1 MGQSRVARAPGA
13 PCLCRLSQESFRV
26 SSVILCFLFS
36 PPSLCC
42 LSQAV
47 LWSMIRFQLQAAAVS
62 LVGAGFKAFLSLVLH
77 KRKCSWLEDDGK
89 EVGHRQCG
97 ICNSWYGWVAMF
109 WALDVW
115 DDMRM
120 LYEDLAM
127 KM

>member
-1 MGQSRVARAPGA
+1 MQ
-13 PCLCRLSQESFRV
+13 RL
-26 SSVILCFLFS
+26 VIALTQQIKRLEN
-36 PPSLCC
+36 
-42 LSQAV
+42 
-47 LWSMIRFQLQAAAVS
+47 
-62 LVGAGFKAFLSLVLH
+62 